1 MGDVPRNAGRHPIG
15 IVFRGDVMDARP
27 VGHALRAIV
36 YAVIA
41 MLAVVNAL
49 QAADPSAG
57 RNKAKVCRTCHGID
71 GVGKMPTVPNI
82 AGESEIY
89 LAKQLK
95 AFRSGERKDPQMSI
109 IAKPLTDEEIANL
122 AAWYASIKFSVT
134 VPE

>member
-1 MGDVPRNAGRHPIG
+1 MGRRS
-15 IVFRGDVMDARP
+15 
-27 VGHALRAIV
+27 VGSALRVAICTL
-36 YAVIA
+36 AFLPTA
-41 MLAVVNAL
+41 MGSTL
-49 QAADPSAG
+49 AADPTAG
-57 RNKAKVCRTCHGID
+57 RSKAKVCQTCHGMD

-95 AFRSGERKDPQMSI
+95 AFRSGERQDPQMSI

-122 AAWYASIKFSVT
+122 AAWYASIEFSVT

>member
-1 MGDVPRNAGRHPIG
+1 
-15 IVFRGDVMDARP
+15 MDARS
-27 VGHALRAIV
+27 VGHASRAIV
-36 YAVIA
+36 YAIIA
-41 MLAVVNAL
+41 MLTAVDST

-57 RNKAKVCRTCHGID
+57 RSKAKVCQTCHGID

-122 AAWYASIKFSVT
+122 ATWYASIKFSVT